1 MTAMF
6 FFRLHGYKMN
16 CMLVYMYAPTQMWI
30 KMKQAKRTTM
40 AVTAERKEKLE
51 QIAII
56 KSMEERKKIS
66 WTDLVNELI
75 DDFIEK
81 TPIK

>member
-1 MTAMF
+1 
-6 FFRLHGYKMN
+6 
-16 CMLVYMYAPTQMWI
+16 
-30 KMKQAKRTTM
+30 MKQAKRTTM

>member
-1 MTAMF
+1 MTARF
-6 FFRLHGYKMN
+6 VLQLHGKKSL
-16 CMLVYMYAPTQMWI
+16 CMLVCTYSAVWL

-56 KSMEERKKIS
+56 KSMEAKKQIS
-66 WTDLVNELI
+66 WTDLVNYLI

>member
-1 MTAMF
+1 
-6 FFRLHGYKMN
+6 
-16 CMLVYMYAPTQMWI
+16 MWLKI